1 MRKIGIM
8 GGTFDPI
15 HSGHLMLGQQAYE
28 EYGLDCVWFMPSR
41 QPPHKQSHQITSAR
55 QRLEMVRLAVSRIPY
70 FASSDFELRRMG
82 GNTYTADT
90 LRLLR
95 QEYPDTEF
103 YFIVGADSIFDI
115 EKWYHPEIVMKNAVL
130 LAADRPCG
138 HDNTPLD
145 QQISRLSE
153 KYGARICRLHSRRLD
168 VSSEHLREMI
178 RRGTPVSSYIPEE
191 VEAFIRQNRLY
202 KKEDDAESA
211 QKNRGGRQ

>member
-15 HSGHLMLGQQAYE
+15 HSGHLMLGRQAYE

-41 QPPHKQSHQITSAR
+41 QPPHKQDHRITSAR
-55 QRLEMVRLAVSRIPY
+55 QRLEMVELAVSSAPY
-70 FASSDFELRRMG
+70 FASSDFELRRTG

-90 LRLLR
+90 LRLLK
-95 QEYPDTEF
+95 QEYADTEF

-130 LAADRPCG
+130 LAADRTCG
-138 HDNTPLD
+138 HDDTPLD

-153 KYGARICRLHSRRLD
+153 KYGAKILRLHSRRLD

-178 RRGTPVSSYIPEE
+178 RRGEPVSAYIPEA
-191 VEAFIRQNRLY
+191 VEEFIRENHLY
-202 KKEDDAESA
+202 MGNSETTHA
-211 QKNRGGRQ
+211 Q